1 MGRRRAVRAMVAAAW
16 FIAFVLPSGV
26 PRAAETAAASQD
38 CSSAGIAAG
47 RAAFAAAYKAGD
59 YAGAVAVFDK
69 LAPACFTERYP
80 PPALRAGIDGDYALA
95 QHRAGSD
102 SDCIQTLEAYSPEL
116 TKRPVPAMTRLP
128 AELQKRIR
136 FNFGLCRP
144 FCDSNFTDVA
154 CYWLEADQQF
164 DGMVQEDFRPAPCP
178 FKAGRAA
185 LALPDGTCLAV
196 TPSLRRFT
204 FETAT
209 DDGPARACPGLAIV
223 SRQGGKLSR
232 VPVAVPKGSFLKDLQ
247 FCCLQVDMA
256 RAPSGHIE
264 LTPTENPPGECLSGH
279 RYQVL
284 QDVLAFRDG
293 RLALIHR
300 LHSD

>member
-26 PRAAETAAASQD
+26 PRAAETAPASQD
-38 CSSAGIAAG
+38 CSAAGIAAG
-47 RAAFAAAYKAGD
+47 RAAFGAAYKAGD

-80 PPALRAGIDGDYALA
+80 PPAIRAGIDSDYALA

-128 AELQKRIR
+128 ADLQKRIR
-136 FNFGLCRP
+136 FDFGLCRP

-209 DDGPARACPGLAIV
+209 DDGPARAASFRAFPWRFRKAV
-223 SRQGGKLSR
+223 SSR
-232 VPVAVPKGSFLKDLQ
+232 TCSSA
-247 FCCLQVDMA
+247 
-256 RAPSGHIE
+256 
-264 LTPTENPPGECLSGH
+264 
-279 RYQVL
+279 
-284 QDVLAFRDG
+284 AFRWTWRAG
-293 RLALIHR
+293 RPATSNSPPLRTRPGSACPAIATRCCRTCWRSGTAGSCSFTGCIPISAL
-300 LHSD
+300 